1 MSRPITMDI
10 RDLLVT
16 ASVGIVPVNG
26 GSDTWP
32 IYIGSE
38 PDKPN
43 DCITL
48 YDIPG
53 TSPNPKWLLDYPRF
67 LARVRSDNYEQGFTK
82 AEELK
87 SALLGLPSQDI
98 NGIRYV
104 GIWVVVETH
113 FLKADGEGRSIFVN
127 TWRCIREPATGTHR
141 LPL

>member
-10 RDLLVT
+10 SDLLID
-16 ASVGIVPVNG
+16 AGVGNAAPAPGSTGWPV
-26 GSDTWP
+26 
-32 IYIGSE
+32 YIGSE
-38 PDKPN
+38 PDGPN

-53 TSPNPKWLLDYPRF
+53 GTPNPKWLLDYPRF

-104 GIWVVVETH
+104 GIWVVVDTH
-113 FLKADGEGRSIFVN
+113 FLKADGKGRSIFVN
-127 TWRCIREPATGTHR
+127 TWRCIREPNVGTHR